1 MTENIPHIYQG
12 ILVLVAV
19 LVVLVIGMAV
29 DRAKHRNQP
38 RCGPG
43 CRREL
48 ESCELTNKKLK
59 EMHEKALNFA
69 YQEVARHKIRAD
81 KLEAQLA
88 QART

>member
-12 ILVLVAV
+12 IIVLVAV
-19 LVVLVIGMAV
+19 LVGLASGMAV

-38 RCGPG
+38 HCGPG

-48 ESCELTNKKLK
+48 ESCELTNTKLK
-59 EMHEKALNFA
+59 EMHKRELDYA
-69 YQEVARHKIRAD
+69 YREVAHHKIRAD

-88 QART
+88 QARV

>member
-1 MTENIPHIYQG
+1 MFGNITHIYQG
-12 ILVLVAV
+12 IFVLAAIFVGLA
-19 LVVLVIGMAV
+19 IGMAV

-48 ESCELTNKKLK
+48 ESCELTNTKLK
-59 EMHEKALNFA
+59 EMHKRELDYA
-69 YQEVARHKIRAD
+69 YREVARHKIRAD

-88 QART
+88 QARG